1 MANNT
6 NEKRMLLF
14 LSEDD
19 TKTLVDALINAYST
33 ADVYARSMTLQYN
46 AKVEELEKAKKD
58 LDDANRQLCVL
69 DTTLNDTKDE
79 AAEWKDK
86 YMKLKEQLEK
96 MTEKVGK

>member
-19 TKTLVDALINAYST
+19 TKTLVDALINAYGT

-58 LDDANRQLCVL
+58 LDDANRQLIVL
-69 DTTLNDTKDE
+69 DTTLNDTEDE

>member
-19 TKTLVDALINAYST
+19 TKTLVDALINAYRT

-58 LDDANRQLCVL
+58 LADANRQLIVL
-69 DTTLNDTKDE
+69 DTTLNDTEDE